1 MEDYMTLNDWLCLVL
16 FSTILII
23 PAFGPGKLIADVLA
37 GTRTFM
43 MQVMFCSLIGIWI
56 RKINEAEEEL

>member
-1 MEDYMTLNDWLCLVL
+1 MILNDWLCLIL
-16 FSTILII
+16 FSAILII
-23 PAFGPGKLIADVLA
+23 PAFGHGKLIAGVLA

-43 MQVMFCSLIGIWI
+43 MPVMFCSLIRIWI